1 MQKIIQAIIM
11 MLVVIAIN
19 MITVSKIIIT
29 QINSSLSLMQERK
42 PLDSCSIQSLQLDSI
57 NL

>member
-29 QINSSLSLMQERK
+29 QINSSLSLMHERK